1 MDYTSSISA
10 HDCISQIQFKFKSE
24 ISIISTIKTN
34 DTSNTIHTI
43 FNLTFKQEKGAY
55 SFNMHNYLHAILR
68 KSVWAEK

>member
-1 MDYTSSISA
+1 MMFSLPSKGKHFLDYTSSISA
-10 HDCISQIQFKFKSE
+10 HDCTSQIQFKCKSE

-55 SFNMHNYLHAILR
+55 F
-68 KSVWAEK
+68 